1 MNNDDFNNDSAN
13 EEKRRENLKQ
23 FEEKYQK
30 DNQRNNNEEK
40 SPKANNTIVTVGDWI
55 VILILTA
62 IPIVNLIML
71 LVWCFSSSTPTSKK
85 NFAIAQLILL
95 AITFVLLLIF
105 WSTISSYLNGIPGG
119 STSL

>member
-1 MNNDDFNNDSAN
+1 MKNNDFDIDAIN
-13 EEKRRENLKQ
+13 EDKRRENIKQ
-23 FEEKYQK
+23 FEEKY
-30 DNQRNNNEEK
+30 QRNNNEEK

-85 NFAIAQLILL
+85 NFAKAQLILI
-95 AITFVLLLIF
+95 AIVFIIMLIF
-105 WSTISSYLNGIPGG
+105 GSSISSYLNGIPGG